1 VPVVPPV
8 AVVPP
13 APVLPPLPVV
23 PPVLVTPPEPVEP
36 PLAVVPPAPVEPP
49 DAVVPP
55 EPVVEPTTTHLLM
68 SSAQAR
74 PGLQALPAMHEHSS
88 SPGVQFDA
96 PPLPPPLPPVPV
108 LGWPHDTATS
118 PQAATVK
125 TEILKK
131 LEAIVMVRA
140 AVWQRPGTTATPGND
155 PPENDDQAAVG
166 AGAFVVS
173 VRKSYFRDFQI
184 VPSR

>member
-1 VPVVPPV
+1 MRCAAIEALPQPMRTVPPPIV
-8 AVVPP
+8 AQYWPLVTPELEGLPWPMFQPLSPIERSPFVTRFGPEEPPP
-13 APVLPPLPVV
+13 AP
-23 PPVLVTPPEPVEP
+23 
-36 PLAVVPPAPVEPP
+36 
-49 DAVVPP
+49 VVPP

-131 LEAIVMVRA
+131 LEA
-140 AVWQRPGTTATPGND
+140 
-155 PPENDDQAAVG
+155 
-166 AGAFVVS
+166 
-173 VRKSYFRDFQI
+173 
-184 VPSR
+184 